1 MQLSLSMNLSM
12 PEQTLKGEV
21 SGAFLLGLLASLH
34 NVKSLPQSD
43 IRLRSDE
50 IDPLAWYP
58 YSMLTSTLEQLAS
71 TVPSSNILFFA
82 GINFLRIWYEQGPGK
97 TMIRSGLDWLHAND
111 ESGGYNSVV
120 RGGAPEEIG
129 WCRLQSIDVE
139 EGIAVYDNV
148 VALPPDYVRG
158 VFYGGCILFDDMEY
172 VDVRV
177 DDAPFP
183 QNPTLRRLTI
193 TVRFRLKTA
202 EQATRVDTAIDMLQ
216 PGTWLS
222 LSGND
227 IESLAWRFKGL
238 RLKERYLAAYHEDA
252 RNVLAEA
259 MHQLEQTA
267 SELRAAKERIEAA
280 AAAGII
286 GLWEWDVQANCLSCD
301 SVTHQLYG
309 LSRGTLNGTYDSWI
323 ETVHPEDRS
332 RLESELSVALR
343 GGAAFSTEFRILWPD
358 RSIHHIKAVAQ
369 IIVVGGVSKRMLGVN
384 YDITEQ
390 KRIQYEL
397 DQLAFYDRLTGLPN
411 RRLLEDRLDQL
422 LAYAQRQEQN
432 IGLLFIDL
440 DRFKPVNDRHGHHVG
455 DWLLQ
460 CVASRLQ
467 GCLRGSDTVARIG
480 GDEFVVLLPAIAS
493 LDEAFGVAE
502 KIRACV
508 EAPFTRAG
516 DVHMEI
522 SASIGVALYPQHAQT
537 ARELLHFADNA
548 MYRAKNIGRNAVE
561 VGRREV

>member
-1 MQLSLSMNLSM
+1 M
-12 PEQTLKGEV
+12 PSEKVLKGEV

-43 IRLRSDE
+43 IRLRADE
-50 IDPLAWYP
+50 IEPLVWYP
-58 YSMLTSTLEQLAS
+58 YSMLISTLEQLAS

-97 TMIRSGLDWLHAND
+97 TMIQSGLDWLHAND

-129 WCRLQSIDVE
+129 WCRLTSIDVE
-139 EGIAVYDNV
+139 QGLAIYDNV

-172 VDVRV
+172 VDVHV

-183 QNPTLRRLTI
+183 QNPMLRRLTI
-193 TVRFRLKTA
+193 TVRFRCKSP
-202 EQATRVDTAIDMLQ
+202 EQAARVDAAIDVLK
-216 PGTWLS
+216 PGTLLALS
-222 LSGND
+222 VED
-227 IESLAWRFKGL
+227 TESLAWRFKGL
-238 RLKERYLAAYHEDA
+238 RLKERYLTAYHEDA

-259 MHQLEQTA
+259 THQLEHTA

-280 AAAGII
+280 AAVGII
-286 GLWEWDVQANCLSCD
+286 GLWEWDAQESHLSWD
-301 SVTHQLYG
+301 SVMYHLYG
-309 LSRGTLNGTYDSWI
+309 LSSRAFNVTYDGWTRI
-323 ETVHPEDRS
+323 LHPEDRV
-332 RLESELSVALR
+332 RVDAELSVAMTR
-343 GGAAFSTEFRILWPD
+343 GTVFSSEFRIFWPD
-358 RSIHHIKAVAQ
+358 RSVHYIKSVAK
-369 IIVVGGVSKRMLGVN
+369 VMSAGGTATRMLGVS

-390 KRIQYEL
+390 KRIQHEL

-422 LAYAQRQEQN
+422 LAFAQRQHQN
-432 IGLLFIDL
+432 IGLLFVDL
-440 DRFKPVNDRHGHHVG
+440 DRFKPVNDQYGHHVG

-460 CVASRLQ
+460 SVASRMQ
-467 GCLRGSDTVARIG
+467 GCVRGSDTVARIG
-480 GDEFVVLLPAIAS
+480 GDEFVVLLPAIGN

-502 KIRACV
+502 KIRGCL
-508 EAPFTRAG
+508 EAPFSRAG
-516 DVHMEI
+516 DVRLEI

-537 ARELLHFADNA
+537 ARELMHFADNA
-548 MYRAKNIGRNAVE
+548 MYMAKNVGRNAVAVVKDKE
-561 VGRREV
+561 